1 MTGGPRGDHGRPLNS
16 FSADWAAATQL
27 GGGGW
32 IDKVGVQ
39 ALLPSPP
46 SSPSL
51 LDDHA
56 CRWSGGISAPQAL
69 LWLPQLFLP
78 SRKSWGQ
85 ARMVILGCA
94 QGNTWM
100 SKERSSPGCLK
111 AEGFSSSGKFWLSIN
126 WGCTGC

>member
-1 MTGGPRGDHGRPLNS
+1 MTGGEDERPLNS

-51 LDDHA
+51 PADDA
-56 CRWSGGISAPQAL
+56 CRWNGGTSVPKAFP
-69 LWLPQLFLP
+69 PR
-78 SRKSWGQ
+78 RKSWGQ
-85 ARMVILGCA
+85 PGMVILGTRGCQGEGAA
-94 QGNTWM
+94 QGV
-100 SKERSSPGCLK
+100 SRLRGSAL
-111 AEGFSSSGKFWLSIN
+111 
-126 WGCTGC
+126 